1 MDVSISFV
9 SIDQTI
15 LSHSRELCFAGAACD
30 LHTNSLELANVLELL
45 SIAAGVSC
53 IGRFSM
59 RVVVDPL
66 STEAA
71 GEPHFRGLHHV
82 VTASFGNS
90 NMFIFDVLRRTLSAT
105 VSWAVARDNRFWKEK
120 LVPITLGVLGA
131 AMGLVP
137 VHCAC
142 LESHGDGLLIAG
154 ASGAGKSTL
163 SVALSKSGFNYVS
176 DDWTYISQ
184 RQTGIVAHGT
194 SAPVKL
200 LPDAVKHFQSLRRHS
215 LQTSMNGELAY
226 EVDIAK
232 TFGAQVER
240 GCEPRWLVFLER
252 GQEAGSEF
260 IPLSSAETKS
270 YVNFSVERLPVQLY
284 EAAAMRERTIESVSQ
299 LPCWRFRYGGTPQF
313 AANELRKFVI
323 NHRQEIY
330 A

>member
-1 MDVSISFV
+1 MSFV

-15 LSHSRELCFAGAACD
+15 LPHSRELCFAGAGCD
-30 LHTNSLELANVLELL
+30 LRTNSPELANILELL
-45 SIAAGVSC
+45 SISADASC
-53 IGRFSM
+53 MGRFNM

-71 GEPHFRGLHHV
+71 GAPHFRGLHHV
-82 VTASFGNS
+82 VTTSFGNS
-90 NMFIFDVLRRTLSAT
+90 NIFVFDILRRTLSAI
-105 VSWAVARDNRFWKEK
+105 VSGAVARDNLFWKEK
-120 LVPITLGVLGA
+120 LVPMTLGVLGA

-142 LESHGDGLLIAG
+142 LESKGDGLLIAG
-154 ASGAGKSTL
+154 VSGAGKSTL
-163 SVALSKSGFNYVS
+163 SVALSEDGFNYVS

-184 RQTGIVAHGT
+184 RQAGIVAHGT

-200 LPDAVKHFQSLRRHS
+200 LPDAVRHFRSLQRYS

-226 EVDIAK
+226 EVDIAE

-240 GCEPRWLVFLER
+240 ECEPRWLVFLER
-252 GQEAGSEF
+252 TQHAGSEF
-260 IPLSSAETKS
+260 TPMSSADARS
-270 YVNFSVERLPVQLY
+270 YLNSSVEKLPPQLPD
-284 EAAAMRERTIESVSQ
+284 AAAMRERTIERVSL

-313 AANELRKFVI
+313 AAKELREFVV
-323 NHRQEIY
+323 NHQQEVC